1 MPPSQYPPTTNGR
14 DLLYDSSAA
23 RSVAGMHDSGYGVR
37 LVVMA
42 YIVVALVW
50 IFFTDRLTDALLVSV
65 QDAEDQSVYKGFLF
79 VGLTGALLYVLIS
92 RLVSRF
98 RVVSESLA
106 KSETRYRLLV
116 ENFPDGVCIHRGEKI
131 LFANAAAVR
140 IFGAQDEKE
149 VLEKSPFDF
158 VHPDF
163 HERVRNCMVTL
174 SEGREFP
181 SNAQRIVRLDGRV
194 LDVEVVPSY
203 FVDQDGPAFK
213 VILRDISER
222 TRRDAEIRR
231 LNRLYAVLSQVNQ
244 MVACMTSR
252 QKLLDGVC
260 RVICEVGEFKLA
272 WIGWLDEE
280 RHEVAPVASHGGEE
294 EIKKAI
300 PLYRGNDPEE
310 GSGLAGSAICEGRT
324 CVVNDYVGDPRTH
337 LWEEDAAARE
347 HRSAVALPIRNGGKI
362 CGVLTVYAGER
373 NCFQSQEVKLLEE
386 VSTGISCGL
395 DHLDRET
402 LRRQAEEGLRKSAAQ
417 LRQLSQAVE
426 QSPSSVVITDT
437 QGNIQYVN
445 PKFTADTGYTAEEAL
460 GQTPRILK
468 SGETCPEGYK
478 VLWETIT
485 SGREWRGEFHNKKKN
500 GELFW
505 ESASIS
511 PITDESGVITHFLGI
526 KEDITERKRT
536 EEALRKSEEK
546 FVKAFNATPVVV
558 ALITLKE
565 ARYLEVNEAF
575 LEGSGYGREE
585 VIGRTVAELGF
596 FDAPKEFEQM
606 MQKLVTQG
614 NLRDEEFRFRAKS
627 GEERTAI
634 LSAEPIDILD
644 EPCIIYSCLDITERK
659 QMEEKFLRVQ
669 RMESIG
675 ALAGGMAHD
684 LNNILAPIMMSATM
698 LHEKGISAEIRQQ
711 LIAGIE
717 EAAQR
722 GANIVGQVLTF
733 ARGVKGR
740 HIVLDTQV
748 LAAQIARIVKE
759 TFPKTIQFSLSTPE
773 SLWNVTGDS
782 TQLHQVLLNL
792 CVNARDA
799 MPEGGSLN
807 LSLENIEVDDT
818 FASMVHGAKPGC
830 YVRFRLADSGVG
842 IPKQIADRIF
852 EPFFTTKEPGKGTG
866 LGLSTAVG
874 IVRSHGGFLKVES
887 EPGKGAVFQVFLPAT
902 TDAVRQSGPAQTPS
916 ISRGHGE
923 TILVVDDEPEIVNVI
938 EAILKQNGWE
948 VVKAVDG
955 LEGVAAFLHHSDK
968 IRAVVTDMVM
978 PNLDGLGLI
987 RSIRKLAPDLPI
999 MVSSGY
1005 SNEQSREALSELR
1018 VSAFLKK
1025 PFSARQLIGEVV
1037 SLLYGVSEDG
1047 K

>member
-1 MPPSQYPPTTNGR
+1 MPPKKHLPIPTGR
-14 DLLYDSSAA
+14 DSNAPRGL
-23 RSVAGMHDSGYGVR
+23 AGMHDAGYGVR
-37 LVVMA
+37 VIVMA

-50 IFFTDRLTDALLVSV
+50 IFFTDRLTDALLASV
-65 QDAEDQSVYKGFLF
+65 QDVEDQSVYKGFLF

-92 RLVSRF
+92 RLVARLRLMSD
-98 RVVSESLA
+98 SLG
-106 KSETRYRLLV
+106 KSEARYRLLV
-116 ENFPDGVCIHRGEKI
+116 ENSPDAVCVYRDNKMV
-131 LFANAAAVR
+131 FANTAAIR
-140 IFGAQDEKE
+140 LFGAQDEKA
-149 VLEKSPFDF
+149 VLGKSPLDF
-158 VHPDF
+158 VHPGF
-163 HERVRNCMVTL
+163 HEMVRNRITAL
-174 SEGREFP
+174 SEGRVVPLE
-181 SNAQRIVRLDGRV
+181 SQKIVRLNGGI
-194 LDVEVVPSY
+194 LDVEVVASY
-203 FVDQDGPAFK
+203 YVDHEGLACV
-213 VILRDISER
+213 VIFRDISER

-244 MVACMTSR
+244 MMPCLTSR
-252 QKLLDGVC
+252 QELFGGVC

-280 RHEVAPVASHGGEE
+280 RREVRPVAWYGAAEE
-294 EIKKAI
+294 ETKKTV
-300 PLYRGNDPEE
+300 PLYPSNDPRE
-310 GSGLAGSAICEGRT
+310 GAGLVGTAISEGRA
-324 CVVNDYVGDPRTH
+324 CVLNDYVGDPRTH
-337 LWEEDAAARE
+337 LWQENSVALE
-347 HRSAVALPIRNGGKI
+347 HRSAIALPIRNGGKI
-362 CGVLTVYAGER
+362 CGALMVYSGER

-386 VSTGISCGL
+386 VSAGVSFGM
-395 DHLDRET
+395 DHMDRET
-402 LRRQAEEGLRKSAAQ
+402 LRSEAEEGLRKGAAQ
-417 LRQLSQAVE
+417 LRQLSLAVE
-426 QSPSSVVITDT
+426 QSPSSVVITDPN
-437 QGNIQYVN
+437 GDIHYVN
-445 PKFTADTGYTAEEAL
+445 PKFTAVTGYTAEEVL
-460 GQTPRILK
+460 GKNPRILK
-468 SGETCPEGYK
+468 SGEMPPEGYK

-485 SGREWRGEFHNKKKN
+485 SGREWHGEFHNKKKN

-511 PITDESGVITHFLGI
+511 PITDESGAITHFLSI

-536 EEALRKSEEK
+536 EEALSKSEEK
-546 FVKAFNATPVVV
+546 FVKVFNATPVVV

-565 ARYLEVNEAF
+565 MRYLEVNEAF
-575 LEGSGYGREE
+575 MEGCGYSREE
-585 VIGRTVAELGF
+585 IIGRTVLELGF
-596 FDAPKEFEQM
+596 FENPGDFQQII
-606 MQKLVTQG
+606 QKLVKQG
-614 NLRDEEFRFRAKS
+614 YLRGEEFRFRTKS

-634 LSAEPIDILD
+634 LSADPIEIQD
-644 EPCIIYSCLDITERK
+644 EQCIIYSCLDITERK
-659 QMEEKFLRVQ
+659 QMEEQFLRAQ

-698 LHEKGISAEIRQQ
+698 LHEKGITAEIRQQ
-711 LIAGIE
+711 LVAGIE

-722 GANIVGQVLTF
+722 GAGIVSQVLTF

-740 HIVLDTQV
+740 HIVLDTRV
-748 LAAQIARIVKE
+748 LATQIARIVKE
-759 TFPKTIQFSLSTPE
+759 TFPKSIQFSLSVPE

-799 MPEGGSLN
+799 MPEGGTLN
-807 LSLENIEVDDT
+807 LSLENFEVDTT
-818 FASMVHGAKPGC
+818 FASMVHGARPGC
-830 YVRFRLADSGVG
+830 YVRFRLADSGIG

-874 IVRSHGGFLKVES
+874 ILRSHGGFLKADS

-902 TDAVRQSGPAQTPS
+902 TDAVRQNGPAEKPS
-916 ISRGHGE
+916 IPRGHGE

-938 EAILKQNGWE
+938 EAILKQNGWA
-948 VVKAVDG
+948 VVKAADG

-978 PNLDGLGLI
+978 PYLDGLGLI
-987 RSIRKLAPDLPI
+987 RSIRKLSPDLPI

-1005 SNEQSREALSELR
+1005 SNEQSREALSGLG

-1025 PFSARQLIGEVV
+1025 PFSARQLTSEVV
-1037 SLLYGVSEDG
+1037 FLLYGVSENG